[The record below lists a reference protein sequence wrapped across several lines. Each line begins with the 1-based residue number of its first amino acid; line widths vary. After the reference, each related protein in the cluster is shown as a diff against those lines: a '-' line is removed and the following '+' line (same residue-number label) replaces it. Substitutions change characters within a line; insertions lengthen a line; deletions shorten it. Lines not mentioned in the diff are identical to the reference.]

1 MSFCMLRVG
10 CFAAVVAI
18 GSLVTNSVQAQ
29 SPFGSSCSNG
39 FGFNNQSFYGQQN
52 YGQQGFG
59 QQSYSQQGF
68 GQPMYGQ
75 QSYGQPNGNY
85 VSNYFGAP
93 PAYAPQPP
101 MGYGGGYSSPALNLN
116 QSFYPGS
123 YGSNP
128 TPHHHSHHSWHL
140 GHYLLGHH

>member
-1 MSFCMLRVG
+1 MSFPMIRIG
-10 CFAAVVAI
+10 CFAAVVVI
-18 GSLVTNSVQAQ
+18 SSLATRSVQAQ
-29 SPFGSSCSNG
+29 FPVGSSCSNG
-39 FGFNNQSFYGQQN
+39 FGFNNQSFYGQPNYGQPN
-52 YGQQGFG
+52 YGQQ
-59 QQSYSQQGF
+59 SY

-93 PAYAPQPP
+93 PVYVPQPQI
-101 MGYGGGYSSPALNLN
+101 GYGGGYSSPAWNLN

-128 TPHHHSHHSWHL
+128 ASNQYSPHAWHL
-140 GHYLLGHH
+140 VHYLLGHY